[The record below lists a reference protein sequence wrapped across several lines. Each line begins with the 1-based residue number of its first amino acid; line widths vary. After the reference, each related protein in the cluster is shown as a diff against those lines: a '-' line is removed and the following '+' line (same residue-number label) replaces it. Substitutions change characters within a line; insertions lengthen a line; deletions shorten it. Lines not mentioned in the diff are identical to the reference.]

1 MITLF
6 GVGPAAL
13 DLWWP
18 QVARWVEDAL
28 EHGRGGRT
36 ARDVLEDVREGRKHL
51 WIVAADGAPIAV
63 LASEIIEWTD
73 RKSLSVPI
81 IGGER
86 LSDWLPMADAA
97 LTAFARSNGCTT
109 LEGCGRY
116 GWRKPLAA
124 LGWSKA
130 MTFYLKEI
138 PHGS

>member
-1 MITLF
+1 MIQIF
-6 GVGPAAL
+6 KPRNHAL

-18 QVARWVEDAL
+18 QVARWVDEAL

-36 ARDVLEDVREGRKHL
+36 AADVLADVREERKQL
-51 WIVAADGAPIAV
+51 WIVADAGAPIAV

-73 RKSLSVPI
+73 RKALSIPI

-86 LSDWLPMADAA
+86 LSDWLPRADAM
-97 LTAFARSNGCTT
+97 LTAYARSHGCTT

-124 LGWSKA
+124 LGWGKA

-138 PHGS
+138 